1 VKTLNGGKLDGLVF
15 VADLHCGS
23 HFGLMP
29 HTYTMLDGSEHN
41 GNPLQRWL
49 YDCWLHGMVELRE
62 LTRGR
67 NIGLVIVGDVIEGKH
82 HGTTEIV
89 SADVGDHVGI
99 AIECLQPLVKLFC
112 KSWIVEGT
120 ECHTGGAE
128 RDVGRALGCE
138 PYRKPGRFGNKDGGV
153 FSWPE
158 LPLEINGCY
167 GIARHHI
174 TTSLRP
180 WTEASGI
187 GLQMNAEVLE
197 AARSGGKIPRWMVYA
212 HRHKFGHVSDG
223 DSLAVVC
230 NPWQALT
237 RHGRKVVGSA
247 RFLKPGFVFLD
258 FADMGDGL
266 PTVRRIKYE
275 PRSQAIA
282 KA

>member
-1 VKTLNGGKLDGLVF
+1 MRKCSSLDGLVF
-15 VADLHCGS
+15 VADIHCGS
-23 HFGLMP
+23 NYGLAP
-29 HTYTMLDGSEHN
+29 KTHTLIDGSKHPA
-41 GNPLQRWL
+41 NPLQSWL
-49 YDCWLHGMVELRE
+49 YDCWEHGIDRLAEI
-62 LTRGR
+62 TRGR

-89 SADVGDHVGI
+89 SPDVGDHVRI
-99 AIECLQPLVKLFC
+99 ALRCLRPLVNLFA

-120 ECHTGGAE
+120 ECHTGGSE
-128 RDVGRALGCE
+128 RDIGHALGCE
-138 PYRKPGRFGNKDGGV
+138 PFRKPTEDDDGIY
-153 FSWPE
+153 SWPE
-158 LPLEINGCY
+158 LPLEVNGCY

-174 TTSLRP
+174 TTALRP

-187 GLQMNAEVLE
+187 GLQMNAEVIE

-247 RFLKPGFVFLD
+247 RFLKPGFTFLD
-258 FADMGDGL
+258 FADMDDGL

-275 PRSQAIA
+275 PRSLPICRA
-282 KA
+282 